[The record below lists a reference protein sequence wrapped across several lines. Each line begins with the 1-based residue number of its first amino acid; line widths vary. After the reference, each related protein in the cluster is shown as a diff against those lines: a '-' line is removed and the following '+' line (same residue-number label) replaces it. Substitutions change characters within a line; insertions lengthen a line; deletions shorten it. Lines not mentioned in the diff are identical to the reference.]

1 MNTSPGPARGFGNDS
16 LRRDNLAT
24 VLGLVHR
31 SGAEGRS
38 RSALTSLTGMNRST
52 IAALVAELVSR
63 GLVAES
69 DPSSRGSVGR
79 PSPMVTVSPRAVA
92 LAVNPEIDAIQLA
105 LVGLGGRV
113 MARDRVRASD
123 QLSVP
128 DAVELTVTA
137 ARTLLAGL
145 ASEHELIG
153 VGIAIPGLVRTS
165 DGLVRLAPHFGWV
178 DEPFTA
184 LLSEA
189 LDLPASA
196 GNDATLGVLA
206 ESTFGAGRGI
216 ADVVYLNGGASG
228 IGGGIVAG
236 GRPLIG
242 AAGYA
247 GELGHTLVNSSGIR
261 CHCGATGCL
270 ETEVR
275 RAPLLELVGLDDA
288 RSDELGAALLDADSD
303 AVRAE
308 VERQLGHLGVTVR
321 NAINTLNPQR
331 IVLGGFLADLH
342 AASPEALMSSVAA
355 QPLTASRESVT
366 IVPAELGSD
375 ILMVGAAE
383 LAFAGLLADPTS
395 FGSLQATS

>member
-1 MNTSPGPARGFGNDS
+1 MNTVPRPARGFGNDS

-38 RSALTSLTGMNRST
+38 RSDLTALTGMNRST
-52 IAALVAELVSR
+52 IAALVGELVAR
-63 GLVAES
+63 RLVAES
-69 DPSSRGSVGR
+69 EPPSRSRVGR
-79 PSPMVTVSPRAVA
+79 PSPIVAATQRAVA

-105 LVGLGGRV
+105 VVGLGGRV
-113 MARDRVRASD
+113 TSRHRVAASAD
-123 QLSVP
+123 LSAP
-128 DAVELTVTA
+128 DVVGLTASA
-137 ARTLLAGL
+137 ARKLLAGL
-145 ASEHELIG
+145 GPDHELVGIG
-153 VGIAIPGLVRTS
+153 VAVPGLVRTS

-178 DEPFTA
+178 DEPFTE
-184 LLSEA
+184 LLSAA
-189 LDLPASA
+189 LGLPAWA

-206 ESTFGAGRGI
+206 EGTFGAGRGI
-216 ADVVYLNGGASG
+216 ADLVYLNGGASG

-236 GRPLIG
+236 GRPLTG

-247 GELGHTLVNSSGIR
+247 GELGHTLVNSRGVL

-275 RAPLLELVGLDDA
+275 RAPLLELAGLDDA

-303 AVRAE
+303 AVRVE
-308 VERQLGHLGVTVR
+308 VERQLGYLGVTVR

-331 IVLGGFLADLH
+331 IVLGGFLAALY
-342 AASPEALMSSVAA
+342 AVAPELLERSVAA
-355 QPLTASRESVT
+355 QPLAASSESVT
-366 IVPAELGSD
+366 IVPAELGGD

-383 LAFAGLLADPTS
+383 LAFAGLLADPTT
-395 FGSLQATS
+395 FGSIRTAP

>member
-1 MNTSPGPARGFGNDS
+1 VNTTASPARGFGNDS

-38 RSALTSLTGMNRST
+38 RSTLTALTGMNRST
-52 IAALVAELVSR
+52 IAALVAELVTR

-69 DPSSRGSVGR
+69 EPSAPTGVGR
-79 PSPMVTVSPRAVA
+79 PSPIVTATRRAVA
-92 LAVNPEIDAIQLA
+92 LAVNPEIDAIKLA
-105 LVGLGGRV
+105 LVSLGGRV
-113 MARDRVRASD
+113 ISRHRVPAFD
-123 QLSVP
+123 AITVP
-128 DAVELTVTA
+128 DAVELTAGA
-137 ARTLLAGL
+137 ARTMLAGL
-145 ASEHELIG
+145 AADQELVGI
-153 VGIAIPGLVRTS
+153 GIAIPGLVRTS

-184 LLSEA
+184 HLSEA

-196 GNDATLGVLA
+196 ANDATLGVLA

-236 GRPLIG
+236 GRPLTG

-247 GELGHTLVNSSGIR
+247 GELGHTLVNSDGIP

-275 RAPLLELVGLDDA
+275 RAPLLELLGLDDA
-288 RSDELGAALLDADSD
+288 RSDELGAALLDSEALD
-303 AVRAE
+303 VRTE
-308 VERQLGHLGVTVR
+308 VERQLGYLGVTVR

-331 IVLGGFLADLH
+331 IVLGGFLAALH
-342 AASPEALMSSVAA
+342 AVAPEKLESSVAA
-355 QPLTASRESVT
+355 QALAASRESVT
-366 IVPAELGSD
+366 IVPAELGGD

-383 LAFAGLLADPTS
+383 LAFAKLLTDPTT